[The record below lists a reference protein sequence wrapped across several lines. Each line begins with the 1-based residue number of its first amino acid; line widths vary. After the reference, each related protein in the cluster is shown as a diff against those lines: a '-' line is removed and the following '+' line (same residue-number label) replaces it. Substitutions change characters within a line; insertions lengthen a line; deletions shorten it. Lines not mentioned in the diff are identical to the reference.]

1 MQLNI
6 YGQTMLQ
13 SHQQKLRL
21 SRFYLQPFHHFI
33 AAKKPLQVI
42 QHLSG
47 INLGTKARLETRVWR
62 LTKQKN
68 VFSEQ
73 RHARASQA
81 IKILIKITHTQ
92 CLPAAG
98 SCRTRALADNE
109 RNLQH
114 LFHSQGILITF
125 MDTFITLVFLNR
137 KIWRPSRLAYR
148 QIDVTCCWPRTLSSC
163 SGTHIWRSIHSSTF
177 IRGK

>member
-6 YGQTMLQ
+6 YSQTMLQ

-68 VFSEQ
+68 VFTEQ
-73 RHARASQA
+73 RHARALQA

-114 LFHSQGILITF
+114 LFDSQGILIIF
-125 MDTFITLVFLNR
+125 MGTFITLECFKQKN
-137 KIWRPSRLAYR
+137 LAPFTFSLSPDRRYLLLAQNVVKLFR
-148 QIDVTCCWPRTLSSC
+148 HSYLAQYTLFD
-163 SGTHIWRSIHSSTF
+163 IHT
-177 IRGK
+177 R